1 MASQRGLQRFSH
13 GGDRMDNRKKIR
25 VSESQ
30 MGSQR
35 KELYD
40 PTREG
45 PGSPCLSSLAGGK
58 LITLLFWKLPIPIC
72 EVPCGA
78 VYFCGLGL
86 KAE

>member
-1 MASQRGLQRFSH
+1 
-13 GGDRMDNRKKIR
+13 
-25 VSESQ
+25 

-35 KELYD
+35 KELYY

-45 PGSPCLSSLAGGK
+45 LGASLPQFFSGL
-58 LITLLFWKLPIPIC
+58 LIPLPFWKFPIPIC

>member
-1 MASQRGLQRFSH
+1 MDNKKKKKGCLKLRWGPREKYYTIQPERGLGMIGR
-13 GGDRMDNRKKIR
+13 
-25 VSESQ
+25 
-30 MGSQR
+30 
-35 KELYD
+35 
-40 PTREG
+40 PW
-45 PGSPCLSSLAGGK
+45 PPCLSSLAGGK